1 MKIIAH
7 NQWLSILLLV
17 ALGAPL
23 GGCGLTMAQAKQKL
37 EANGM
42 TSVELTPREGG
53 GFDFTGTK
61 NGQKCS
67 GTIQGEAS
75 PVSESETID
84 STCGGQ

>member
-1 MKIIAH
+1 MTITPH
-7 NQWLSILLLV
+7 NPWPPILLMI
-17 ALGAPL
+17 ALGASL

-42 TSVELTPREGG
+42 TEVELTPREGG

-61 NGQKCS
+61 NGQRCS
-67 GTIQGEAS
+67 GTIQGETS

-84 STCGGQ
+84 STCGG